1 MDKFKRFVLQMLPR
15 ILSALLVFMI
25 VLSTVDLYLI
35 KDIAKIINLTGSL
48 RGMSQQL
55 VKQEVL
61 GHPNDQLREDITQLL
76 QDLQEGGEAYGIKT
90 PLQNVEYQND
100 LSILNRYWPALQ
112 GEIDTVRV
120 TGPEGTEIL
129 YVSDH
134 FHEIANRAV
143 YTSQAY
149 SDQITKDLII
159 IEGGMILCAL
169 LIIGLSLFS
178 SIQNRKLSN
187 ANSELSHTAFLDKH
201 TGLPNKSKCEELL
214 NAPGELD
221 LSTACVMFDLN
232 NLKKVNDAM
241 GHQAGDNM
249 IRDFAQLLR
258 KAVPPTEFAGRYG
271 GDEFVV
277 IMNGVTPGEVDAFL
291 EKLAKMTVDH
301 NRSGTQLM
309 SVIPLSYAAG
319 FAHSAQV
326 PNSTMA
332 SLLKAAD
339 ANMYANKAKM
349 KAALGKEEQA
359 SFR

>member
-1 MDKFKRFVLQMLPR
+1 MEKFKRFVLQTLPK
-15 ILSALLVFMI
+15 ILSVLLVFMI
-25 VLSTVDLYLI
+25 VLSTIDLYLI
-35 KDIAKIINLTGSL
+35 KDIAKIINLTGGL

-61 GHPNDQLREDITQLL
+61 GRPNDRLREDITQLL
-76 QDLQEGGEAYGIKT
+76 QDLQEGGEAYGIHT

-100 LSILNRYWPALQ
+100 LSVLSRYWYTLQ

-120 TGPEGTEIL
+120 KGPEGTEIL
-129 YVSDH
+129 DVSDR
-134 FHEIANRAV
+134 FYEIANRAV
-143 YTSQAY
+143 YISQVY
-149 SDQITKDLII
+149 SDQITKDLIL
-159 IEGGMILCAL
+159 IEGGMIFCAL
-169 LIIGLSLFS
+169 VIICLSIFS
-178 SIQNRKLSN
+178 SIQNRKLSS

-221 LSTACVMFDLN
+221 LSTACIMFDLN

-249 IRDFAQLLR
+249 IRGFAQLLR
-258 KAVPPTEFAGRYG
+258 KAVPPTEFVGRYG

-291 EKLAKMTVDH
+291 EKLAKMTVDY

-309 SVIPLSYAAG
+309 PVIPLSYAAG

-326 PNSTMA
+326 PHSTMA
-332 SLLKAAD
+332 SLLKVAD
-339 ANMYANKAKM
+339 ANMYDNKAKI
-349 KAALGKEEQA
+349 KASLRKEEQA

>member
-25 VLSTVDLYLI
+25 VLSTIDLYLI

-55 VKQEVL
+55 VKQEIL

-76 QDLQEGGEAYGIKT
+76 QDLQEGGEAYGIDT

-100 LSILNRYWPALQ
+100 LSLLGRYWYTLQ

-120 TGPEGTEIL
+120 TGPEGSEIL

-134 FHEIANRAV
+134 FYEIANRAV

-258 KAVPPTEFAGRYG
+258 KAVPTTEFAGRYG

-291 EKLAKMTVDH
+291 EKLAKLTVDH

-349 KAALGKEEQA
+349 KAALRKEEQLN
-359 SFR
+359 FR

>member
-1 MDKFKRFVLQMLPR
+1 
-15 ILSALLVFMI
+15 
-25 VLSTVDLYLI
+25 
-35 KDIAKIINLTGSL
+35 
-48 RGMSQQL
+48 MSQQL

-61 GHPNDQLREDITQLL
+61 GHPNDQLRENVTQLL
-76 QDLQEGGEAYGIKT
+76 QNLQEGGEAYGIHT

-100 LSILNRYWPALQ
+100 LSILSRYWHTLQ

-120 TGPEGTEIL
+120 KGPEGTEIL
-129 YVSDH
+129 DVSDR
-134 FHEIANRAV
+134 FYEIANRAV
-143 YTSQAY
+143 YTSQVY
-149 SDQITKDLII
+149 SDQITRDLIL
-159 IEGGMILCAL
+159 IEGGMIFCAL
-169 LIIGLSLFS
+169 VIIGLSIFS

-201 TGLPNKSKCEELL
+201 TDLPNKSKCEELL

-221 LSTACVMFDLN
+221 LSTACIMFDLN

-258 KAVPPTEFAGRYG
+258 KAVPPTEFVGRYG

-332 SLLKAAD
+332 SLLKVAD
-339 ANMYANKAKM
+339 ANMYDNKAKI
-349 KAALGKEEQA
+349 KASLRKEEQA

>member
-1 MDKFKRFVLQMLPR
+1 MENFKRFVLQALPK
-15 ILSALLVFMI
+15 ILSVLLVFMI
-25 VLSTVDLYLI
+25 VLSTIDLYLI
-35 KDIAKIINLTGSL
+35 KDIAKIINLTGGL

-61 GHPNDQLREDITQLL
+61 GHPNDRLREDITQLL
-76 QDLQEGGEAYGIKT
+76 QDLQEGGEAYGIHT

-100 LSILNRYWPALQ
+100 LSVLSRYWPALQ

-120 TGPEGTEIL
+120 NGPEGTEIL
-129 YVSDH
+129 DVSDR
-134 FHEIANRAV
+134 FYEIANRAV
-143 YTSQAY
+143 YVSQVY
-149 SDQITKDLII
+149 SDQITRDLII
-159 IEGGMILCAL
+159 IEGGMIFCAL
-169 LIIGLSLFS
+169 VIIGLSIFS
-178 SIQNRKLSN
+178 SIQNRKLSS

-258 KAVPPTEFAGRYG
+258 KALPPTEFVGRYG

-332 SLLKAAD
+332 SLLKVAD
-339 ANMYANKAKM
+339 ANMYDNKAKI
-349 KAALGKEEQA
+349 KASLRKEEQA

>member
-1 MDKFKRFVLQMLPR
+1 
-15 ILSALLVFMI
+15 
-25 VLSTVDLYLI
+25 
-35 KDIAKIINLTGSL
+35 
-48 RGMSQQL
+48 MSQQL

-61 GHPNDQLREDITQLL
+61 GRPNDRLREDITQLL
-76 QDLQEGGEAYGIKT
+76 QDLQEGGDAYGIHT

-100 LSILNRYWPALQ
+100 LSVLSRYWYTLQ

-120 TGPEGTEIL
+120 KGPEGTEIL
-129 YVSDH
+129 DVSDR
-134 FHEIANRAV
+134 FYEIANRAV
-143 YTSQAY
+143 YISQVY
-149 SDQITKDLII
+149 SDQITRDLIL
-159 IEGGMILCAL
+159 IEGGMIFCAL
-169 LIIGLSLFS
+169 VIIGLSIFS
-178 SIQNRKLSN
+178 SIQNRKLSS

-221 LSTACVMFDLN
+221 LSTACIMFDLN

-258 KAVPPTEFAGRYG
+258 KAVPPTEFVGRYG

-332 SLLKAAD
+332 SLLKVAD
-339 ANMYANKAKM
+339 ANMYDNKAKI
-349 KAALGKEEQA
+349 KASLRKEEQA

>member
-1 MDKFKRFVLQMLPR
+1 
-15 ILSALLVFMI
+15 
-25 VLSTVDLYLI
+25 
-35 KDIAKIINLTGSL
+35 
-48 RGMSQQL
+48 MSQQL

-61 GHPNDQLREDITQLL
+61 GRPNDQLREDITQLL
-76 QDLQEGGEAYGIKT
+76 QDLQEGGEAYGIHT

-100 LSILNRYWPALQ
+100 LSVLSRYWHTLQ

-120 TGPEGTEIL
+120 KGPEGTEIL
-129 YVSDH
+129 DVSDR
-134 FHEIANRAV
+134 FYEIANRAV
-143 YTSQAY
+143 YTSQVY
-149 SDQITKDLII
+149 SDQITRDLIL
-159 IEGGMILCAL
+159 IEGGMIFCAL
-169 LIIGLSLFS
+169 VIIGLSIFS

-201 TGLPNKSKCEELL
+201 TDLPNKSKCEELL
-214 NAPGELD
+214 SAPGELD
-221 LSTACVMFDLN
+221 LSTACIMFDLN

-258 KAVPPTEFAGRYG
+258 KAVPPTEFVGRYG

-332 SLLKAAD
+332 SLLKVAD
-339 ANMYANKAKM
+339 ANMYENKAKI
-349 KAALGKEEQA
+349 KASLRKEEQA